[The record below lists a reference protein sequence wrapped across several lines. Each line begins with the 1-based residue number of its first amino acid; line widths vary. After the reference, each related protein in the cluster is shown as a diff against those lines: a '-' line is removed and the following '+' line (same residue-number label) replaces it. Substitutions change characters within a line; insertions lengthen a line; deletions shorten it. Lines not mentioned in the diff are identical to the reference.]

1 MLKETIKK
9 FSEQKVL
16 VIGDMVADIYL
27 DGRIGRISREAPVLV
42 LTQAGEKIIP
52 GGAANVVNNI
62 ASLGGTVF
70 AAGIIG
76 NDKGGA
82 GIKGILEDNG
92 AKTEGFIV
100 DETRPTITKTRII
113 AGGRATVSQQIVRV
127 DNESDAP
134 LSESSQA
141 KLLSYLKETLP
152 KVQGVILSDYGSKTV
167 TEKIRNYVIESAK
180 KYNLFSM
187 VDSRYDVKKYKGI
200 GYIKQNDGELASA
213 MEREF
218 RTADELKNA
227 AEELVVKLEA
237 KGALITRGEN
247 GMTIAKDNGVITDI
261 PVTDKSEVFDVSG
274 AGDTTVAA
282 FILGLCA
289 GATPENAA
297 VISNYAAGIAVR
309 KYGTATV
316 SKEELLKVIKE

>member
-1 MLKETIKK
+1 MLKKTVERFLGKK
-9 FSEQKVL
+9 IL

-42 LTQAGEKIIP
+42 LTQAGEKIVA

-70 AAGIIG
+70 AAGVIG
-76 NDKGGA
+76 DDKGG
-82 GIKGILEDNG
+82 KGVKGVLKKNG
-92 AKTEGFIV
+92 AIVSGFIV
-100 DETRPTITKTRII
+100 DQNRPTITKTRII

-134 LSESSQA
+134 LSEDTETR
-141 KLLSYLKETLP
+141 LLLYMKETLP
-152 KVQGVILSDYGSKTV
+152 KVHGIVLSDYGSKTV
-167 TEKIRNYVIESAK
+167 TERVRNFAIHYAK
-180 KYNLFSM
+180 EHNLYSM
-187 VDSRYDVKKYKGI
+187 VDSRYDIKKYKGI
-200 GYIKQNDGELASA
+200 DFIKQNDGELSSA

-218 RTADELKNA
+218 HSLDELKCA

-237 KGALITRGEN
+237 KGALITRGEH
-247 GMTIAKDNGVITDI
+247 GMTLAREDGQITDI

-282 FILGLCA
+282 YMLGLCA
-289 GATPENAA
+289 GAAPEDAA
-297 VISNYAAGIAVR
+297 IIANYAAGVAVR

-316 SKEELLKVIKE
+316 SKEELLKVIR